1 MEKEKENRT
10 ISAMLFHEWL
20 NNLSMYS
27 QELNYLYDMVSSRRY
42 RGIPLDASI
51 ELEALSELITERRED
66 VANLSSEVLSR
77 LRLHEAKGSNVT
89 GVIQFSEIINNNQL
103 RERIRKAERSVFYL
117 KYHVNKILSIAS

>member
-27 QELNYLYDMVSSRRY
+27 QELSHLQDMVNGRRY
-42 RGIPLDASI
+42 RGIQLDASI
-51 ELEALSELITERRED
+51 ELEALSELITERRAD

-77 LRLHEAKGSNVT
+77 LRLHEAKGSDVT
-89 GVIQFSEIINNNQL
+89 GVIQFSEIISNNQL

-117 KYHVNKILSIAS
+117 KYHVNKILSKAS